1 MPTYN
6 FTSCFSLS
14 LSPSLVLAMLGLSVS
29 AGLYQLFSSPFYET
43 KENDKKEE
51 LNKKND
57 DSNEFFSK
65 K

>member
-1 MPTYN
+1 
-6 FTSCFSLS
+6 
-14 LSPSLVLAMLGLSVS
+14 MLGLSVS